1 MKNIITLLAFVFATN
16 ILLAQKVNEKVQI
29 EHNGTWYPGKILKVN
44 ESEGIYFITYD
55 GWDENWN
62 EWVTRD
68 RLKGFREAQP
78 LTKFK
83 VGDMVEVEY
92 GMVPEP
98 ARVIEVGENKYK
110 IEYEKKVFG
119 TKWVTEKQMKKL

>member
-1 MKNIITLLAFVFATN
+1 MKNILTLLVLIFASN

-29 EHNGTWYPGKILKVN
+29 EYNGTWYPGKILKVN
-44 ESEGIYFITYD
+44 DAEGKYFISYD
-55 GWDENWN
+55 GWEESWN
-62 EWVTRD
+62 EWVTKD
-68 RLKGFREAQP
+68 RLKGFQTAQP
-78 LTKFK
+78 LSKYK

-98 ARVIEVGENKYK
+98 AKVIEVGENKYK